1 MKKIILS
8 IAAVMGL
15 FLFAGCGGEEEIT
28 KVVLTTGFEKDE
40 VFRIET
46 MSCSM
51 PEMMMLLANMG
62 NQYESI
68 YGPEIWEKEF
78 DGMTLEENVK
88 EAVLAQISQIK
99 TMNLLAVQ
107 QGVSLNEEEE
117 AKVKEA
123 ADVYFSS
130 LNEAEIEEL
139 NVTANVV
146 RKLYREYA
154 LADKVYQYIIKD
166 INPEI
171 SDDEARNITV
181 QHIHFKTYEMD
192 GTGQKIEYSA
202 ARKAEVYA
210 KAKEVLQL
218 AKQEDSDFEQLVLEY
233 SEGEK
238 GTLSFGKGEMESTF
252 EETGFNLET
261 GEISDII
268 ETSYG
273 YHIIKCITTFNREET
288 DENKIN
294 IVEKRREEV
303 FGQEYEAFAQTL
315 VKKMNEDL
323 WEQITLPENEEIVTQ
338 SFFEV
343 YNQYLRE

>member
-1 MKKIILS
+1 MKRRILI
-8 IAAVMGL
+8 IAAAIGMLLLV
-15 FLFAGCGGEEEIT
+15 GCGSKKEIT
-28 KVVLTTGFEKDE
+28 KVVLTTGLEKDE

-51 PEMMMLLANMG
+51 PEMMLLLANMG
-62 NQYESI
+62 NQYETI
-68 YGPEIWEKEF
+68 YGPEIWEKDF
-78 DGMTLEENVK
+78 GGATLEENVK
-88 EAVLAQISQIK
+88 ENVLAQMSQIK
-99 TMNLLAVQ
+99 TMNLLAEQ
-107 QGVSLNEEEE
+107 QKVSLNEEEE
-117 AKVKEA
+117 ARVKEA

-130 LNEAEIEEL
+130 LNETEIKEL
-139 NVTANVV
+139 DVTVEVV
-146 RKLYREYA
+146 EKLYYEYV

-192 GTGQKIEYSA
+192 GTGQKIEYSDE
-202 ARKAEVYA
+202 RKAEVLA
-210 KAKEVLQL
+210 RAKEVLQL
-218 AKQEDSDFEQLVLEY
+218 ARQEDSDFEQLVLEY
-233 SEGEK
+233 SDGEK
-238 GTLSFGKGEMESTF
+238 GTISFGKGEMESTF

-288 DENKIN
+288 DANKIN

-303 FGQEYEAFAQTL
+303 FGQEYEAFARTL
-315 VKKMNEDL
+315 VKKLNDDL
-323 WEQITLPENEEIVTQ
+323 WERITLPVGEEIVTEN
-338 SFFEV
+338 FFEI
-343 YNQYLRE
+343 YNQYVRE